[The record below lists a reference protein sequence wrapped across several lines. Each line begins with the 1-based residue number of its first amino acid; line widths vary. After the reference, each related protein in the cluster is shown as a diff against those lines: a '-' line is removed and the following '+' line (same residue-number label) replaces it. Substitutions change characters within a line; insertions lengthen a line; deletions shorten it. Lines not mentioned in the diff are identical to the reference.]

1 LAATLFAQ
9 TARQMNLCFGIVPY
23 HHKGGSDDLV
33 DETLRRAVRLGLAK
47 PGDTAILTSGQVVG
61 FLEGTT
67 TKMNVA
73 IVPEL

>member
-1 LAATLFAQ
+1 
-9 TARQMNLCFGIVPY
+9 VPY
-23 HHKGGSDDLV
+23 HHKGGDDDLTS
-33 DETLRRAVRLGLAK
+33 ETLKRAVKLGLAK

>member
-1 LAATLFAQ
+1 
-9 TARQMNLCFGIVPY
+9 MPY
-23 HHKGGSDDLV
+23 HHTGDDEDLV
-33 DETLRRAVRLGLAK
+33 DETLKRAVRLGLAK